1 MNEVNMLNIG
11 GVDYNVDDQHVR
23 DVIAHS
29 ENGLD
34 SQSNLPVSS
43 RHYDEGDYLIGQD
56 RLYYEATTDIEVG
69 DVLAVGVNLRQTII
83 SDEIV
88 RLKNQSS
95 LAVINVISYN
105 EPSGLSSRPYSVGD
119 YLYWDYGLSAGL
131 YEVIDDIDVND
142 AFIIGTNIQ
151 IAPKL
156 TDMIKD
162 AQINYDS
169 YNITGAK
176 NLCPNNAADIV
187 NHGITYD
194 ILSDGSVNVTGT
206 SDSGGTSSSGNWLN
220 EEGITL
226 PAGTYK
232 LTTGQS
238 DEANV
243 GVILKVVLKSNTST
257 TLGISNVN
265 DGVFTLSSPTE
276 VVFGLN
282 TIPPTVNINVH
293 VYPMCRVASVSD
305 DMYVQHAMT
314 NAQLTTAVS
323 HVGMIIHSTTLDTEA
338 KVKAIY
344 GGVSWSKIEGRFL
357 LGQNANYA
365 INSTG
370 GEEKHTLTITEMPS
384 HTHTFNGTTF
394 TDGGSYDCAQTGGG
408 RNYIYGTIGYTGGSK
423 PHNNMPPY
431 KVVYIW
437 ERTA

>member
-11 GVDYNVDDQHVR
+11 GVDYNVDDQHAR

-56 RLYYEATTDIEVG
+56 RLYYEATTDIEIG
-69 DVLAVGVNLRQTII
+69 DVLAVGTNLRQTII

-105 EPSGLSSRPYSVGD
+105 EPSGLSSRSYNTGD

-131 YEVIDDIDVND
+131 YEVIDDIDAND
-142 AFIIGTNIQ
+142 AFVIGTNIQ

-176 NLCPNNAADIV
+176 NLCPNNAADTV
-187 NHGITYD
+187 TTDITWD
-194 ILSDGSVNVTGT
+194 VLSDGSVQVSGT
-206 SDSGGTSSSGNWLN
+206 AAAQRWLQLNSST
-220 EEGITL
+220 TL
-226 PAGTYK
+226 PAGTYTI
-232 LTTGQS
+232 TTGQ
-238 DEANV
+238 ANESTAD
-243 GVILKVVLKSNTST
+243 VIMIVQKKSNNEV
-257 TLGISNVN
+257 IARSNSYELSAT
-265 DGVFTLSSPTE
+265 FTLSQATE
-276 VVFGLN
+276 VFFSLWI
-282 TIPPTVNINVH
+282 THTSIAIDVH

-305 DMYVQHAMT
+305 DTYVQRAMT

-370 GEEKHTLTITEMPS
+370 GEEMHTLTINEIPS
-384 HTHTFNGTTF
+384 HTHGANNGATTF
-394 TDGGSYDCAQTGGG
+394 INGGSYDVSQTVGN
-408 RNYIYGTIGYTGGSK
+408 RNYSYLSLGYTGGGQ

>member
-56 RLYYEATTDIEVG
+56 RLYYEATTDIEIG
-69 DVLAVGVNLRQTII
+69 DILAVGTNLRQTII

-105 EPSGLSSRPYSVGD
+105 EPSALSSRPYSVGD

-142 AFIIGTNIQ
+142 AFTVDTNIQ
-151 IAPKL
+151 VAPKI

-162 AQINYDS
+162 AQTNYDS

-176 NLCPNNAADIV
+176 NLCPNNAADSV
-187 NHGITYD
+187 TTDITWD
-194 ILSDGSVNVTGT
+194 VLSDGSVQVSGT
-206 SDSGGTSSSGNWLN
+206 AASNRGITLN
-220 EEGITL
+220 SEGITL
-226 PAGTYK
+226 PAGTYTI
-232 LTTGQS
+232 TTGQAN
-238 DEANV
+238 EANV
-243 GVILKVVLKSNTST
+243 DVILLAKKKSDNS
-257 TLGISNVN
+257 IIARSNSYEYSAT
-265 DGVFTLSSPTE
+265 FTLAQETDVIFVLS
-276 VVFGLN
+276 
-282 TIPPTVNINVH
+282 TVHTGVAINVH
-293 VYPMCRVASVSD
+293 IYPMCRVASVSD
-305 DMYVQHAMT
+305 DTYVQRAMT

-357 LGQNANYA
+357 LGQNSNYA

-370 GEEKHTLTITEMPS
+370 GEATHQLTVQEMPT

-394 TDGGSYDCAQTGGG
+394 TDGGSHEVSQTTGGG
-408 RNYIYGTIGYTGGSK
+408 RSYVYGTIGYTGGSQ